1 MLNLVSKWMFGD
13 NLLNTIER
21 LRGGYNIDEDEDEDD
36 EIVTSYIDS
45 KGYHVDYTR
54 RGNFKH

>member
-21 LRGGYNIDEDEDEDD
+21 LRGNNTYEDDEDYDD
-36 EIVTSYIDS
+36 EIVTAYIDS

-54 RGNFKH
+54 RK

>member
-21 LRGGYNIDEDEDEDD
+21 LRGGYNTDEDEDEDD

-54 RGNFKH
+54 RDNSKH

>member
-21 LRGGYNIDEDEDEDD
+21 LRGNNYYDEDEDEAED
-36 EIVTSYIDS
+36 EIVTAYIDS

-54 RGNFKH
+54 RESV